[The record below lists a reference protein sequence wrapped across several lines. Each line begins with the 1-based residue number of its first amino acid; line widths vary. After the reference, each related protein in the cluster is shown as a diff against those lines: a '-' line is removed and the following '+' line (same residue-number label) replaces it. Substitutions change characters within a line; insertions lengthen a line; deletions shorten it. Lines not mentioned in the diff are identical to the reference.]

1 LVIKQLSVL
10 FLACFALLV
19 WHLVFS
25 RMGWFH
31 SKHRN
36 QLGSATNE
44 METTIKMHWERF
56 AEPNISSNQQAKRD
70 KFDTSVASTVEGS
83 AMSAMAQL
91 PDGLLAHIAANRAAA
106 EAAGLAD
113 ADGNADG
120 EQAVTGSELANEL
133 SRLREVLRPPDGHRS
148 WSEAVMDAFQGWDVS
163 SDLLSQS
170 YREVIQAP
178 AVEVRPPT
186 TGQFSVQNL
195 LQQRQALQPQLILQQ
210 LQQQLLQQGSV
221 MGAQQQL
228 GMGLQ
233 VQQALQQQALQQQA
247 LQQQALQQQ
256 ALQQQALQQQQQ
268 VLHQH
273 FAQGF
278 THH

>member
-1 LVIKQLSVL
+1 
-10 FLACFALLV
+10 
-19 WHLVFS
+19 
-25 RMGWFH
+25 
-31 SKHRN
+31 
-36 QLGSATNE
+36 
-44 METTIKMHWERF
+44 
-56 AEPNISSNQQAKRD
+56 
-70 KFDTSVASTVEGS
+70 
-83 AMSAMAQL
+83 
-91 PDGLLAHIAANRAAA
+91 
-106 EAAGLAD
+106 
-113 ADGNADG
+113 
-120 EQAVTGSELANEL
+120 
-133 SRLREVLRPPDGHRS
+133 
-148 WSEAVMDAFQGWDVS
+148 MDAFQGWDVS